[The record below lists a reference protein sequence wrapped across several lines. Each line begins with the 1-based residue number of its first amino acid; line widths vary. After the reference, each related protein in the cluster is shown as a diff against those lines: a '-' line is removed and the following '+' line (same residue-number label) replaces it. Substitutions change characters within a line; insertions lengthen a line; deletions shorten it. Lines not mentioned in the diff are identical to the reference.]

1 MESKIMEKD
10 IPCNEYRKTD
20 LATLVPDN
28 VDLNIMIVT
37 RDKEKHFTIIK
48 WSVFQEDIRIIM

>member
-1 MESKIMEKD
+1 MEKD

-20 LATLVPDN
+20 VATLVPDN
-28 VDLNIMIVT
+28 VDLKIMIVT

-48 WSVFQEDIRIIM
+48 WSVFQKDIIIIM